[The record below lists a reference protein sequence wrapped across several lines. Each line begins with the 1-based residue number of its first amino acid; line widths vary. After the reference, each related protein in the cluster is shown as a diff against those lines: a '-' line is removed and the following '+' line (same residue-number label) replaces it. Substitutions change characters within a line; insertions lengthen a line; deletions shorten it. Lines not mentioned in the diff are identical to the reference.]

1 MQETIKKIFTEN
13 IQVQIAAGEVLPSAL
28 ESAAFTIAQS
38 LINGNKLLCCGTA
51 SCHMLA
57 QHMAGL
63 LINFYETERPCLPAV
78 ALAQEQVNLGQ
89 SNHNYEHEAF
99 ARQIRAFAQEGD
111 LLLAIAVNGNEK
123 QIISAV
129 EAALTR
135 DMKVIVLVGDDGG
148 ELVGL
153 LGPNDVE
160 IRVPSKRPSR
170 IVESHLVN
178 LHCLGELIDLTLFPQ
193 EENNV

>member
-1 MQETIKKIFTEN
+1 MQDTIKEIFTES

-38 LINGNKLLCCGTA
+38 LINGNKLICCGA
-51 SCHMLA
+51 SSCHMLA
-57 QHMAGL
+57 QHIAGVL
-63 LINFYETERPCLPAV
+63 TNFYETERPCLPAV
-78 ALAQEQVNLGQ
+78 ALSQEQINLSQQ
-89 SNHNYEHEAF
+89 SQTDEHDTF
-99 ARQIRAFAQEGD
+99 ARQIRAFAQHGD
-111 LLLAIAVNGNEK
+111 LLLVLAVNGNEK
-123 QIISAV
+123 NIISAV

-153 LGPNDVE
+153 LGANDVE

-170 IVESHLVN
+170 IIESHLVN
-178 LHCLGELIDLTLFPQ
+178 LHCLSELIDLTLFPQ
-193 EENNV
+193 EEN

>member
-51 SCHMLA
+51 NCHMLA

-89 SNHNYEHEAF
+89 SNYNDEHEAF

>member
-51 SCHMLA
+51 NCHMLA

-89 SNHNYEHEAF
+89 SNHNDEHEAF

-160 IRVPSKRPSR
+160 IRVPSKRPRR

>member
-51 SCHMLA
+51 NCHMLA

-89 SNHNYEHEAF
+89 SNHNDEHEAF

>member
-38 LINGNKLLCCGTA
+38 LINGNKLLCCGTP

-78 ALAQEQVNLGQ
+78 ALAQEQVNLGAIA
-89 SNHNYEHEAF
+89 NNDEHETF
-99 ARQIRAFAQEGD
+99 ARQIRAFAQQGD

-178 LHCLGELIDLTLFPQ
+178 LHCLSELIDLTLFPQ
-193 EENNV
+193 EEN

>member
-89 SNHNYEHEAF
+89 SNHNDEHEAF

>member
-38 LINGNKLLCCGTA
+38 LINGNKLLCCGA
-51 SCHMLA
+51 SSCHMLA
-57 QHMAGL
+57 QHIAGL

-78 ALAQEQVNLGQ
+78 ALAQEQVNLGSTINDEQ
-89 SNHNYEHEAF
+89 ETF
-99 ARQIRAFAQEGD
+99 ARQIRAFAQQGD

-178 LHCLGELIDLTLFPQ
+178 LHCLSELIDLTLFPQ
-193 EENNV
+193 EEN

>member
-1 MQETIKKIFTEN
+1 
-13 IQVQIAAGEVLPSAL
+13 
-28 ESAAFTIAQS
+28 
-38 LINGNKLLCCGTA
+38 
-51 SCHMLA
+51 MLA

-78 ALAQEQVNLGQ
+78 ALAQEQVNLGSTNQ
-89 SNHNYEHEAF
+89 TDEHETF
-99 ARQIRAFAQEGD
+99 ARQIRAFAQQGD
-111 LLLAIAVNGNEK
+111 LLLAIAINGNEK
-123 QIISAV
+123 LIISAV

-178 LHCLGELIDLTLFPQ
+178 LHCLSELIDLTLFPQ
-193 EENNV
+193 EEN